1 MKGQT
6 SCCYPFP
13 MLFKLTF
20 PNNNVCRTKQQVNRE
35 TDYFL
40 FFLSFFFPVINRLKR
55 KRTDNPTIQ
64 PISTRRKDS
73 TRPKFHLAIAQVRP
87 GLVLV
92 SYQARSSFNPCQIS
106 RITLQPFLPQS
117 TKRLG
122 NKAPR
127 IKNEISGQF

>member
-1 MKGQT
+1 M
-6 SCCYPFP
+6 
-13 MLFKLTF
+13 
-20 PNNNVCRTKQQVNRE
+20 
-35 TDYFL
+35 
-40 FFLSFFFPVINRLKR
+40 
-55 KRTDNPTIQ
+55 
-64 PISTRRKDS
+64 
-73 TRPKFHLAIAQVRP
+73 RPKFHLAIAQVRP

-127 IKNEISGQF
+127 IKNEISSQF